1 MDVRL
6 WSRTDDCRRIRR
18 PLGTFMSLAFPHRL
32 SPDCPTF
39 WVNFTVFSFFFFLF
53 FTFSSPCFRFLIRK
67 ITCVSVTSAGL
78 SYSVFTGISCLEIH
92 YLSKKVGTVSI
103 RYRKIHFNFNPTCS
117 LTIYNM
123 SGDFGDCM
131 QTECVWLVYCVS
143 NVSVNAT

>member
-1 MDVRL
+1 MVTYRWLPQDSTTTGYLYVPGI
-6 WSRTDDCRRIRR
+6 SSS
-18 PLGTFMSLAFPHRL
+18 TFPWL
-32 SPDCPTF
+32 SDF
-39 WVNFTVFSFFFFLF
+39 LSEFYRFFFFFFFLF